1 MRAVVLVGGEGTRLR
16 PLTLTRPKPMLPVGG
31 IPMIA
36 RKLAHLAE
44 HGITE
49 AVLSLGYKPDV
60 FRTAFPEGQVS
71 GVRLHYAVEPSP
83 LDTAG
88 AIRFAAHAAGFLD
101 GNNDEPIVAVNGDVL
116 TTLDLSAQVAFHRS
130 VGARATIALTQV
142 EDPSAFGVVPCH
154 PDGRVIEFVEKPAR
168 HEAPTDWING
178 GTYVLERSVIAGI
191 ESDARVSIER
201 VVFPQLVAEGSLY
214 AVRSSEPWI
223 DAGIPSTYLQ
233 ANLDAL
239 DALDAVSNGAA
250 AVGLIDPGASVD
262 PTAVV
267 ERSVIGP
274 GCVIGRAVIR
284 RSVLLGDVT
293 VADGCVIEDS
303 MLGEGATVESE
314 STISALSVVG
324 DGAVVEAGSVFVG
337 IRHPG

>member
-1 MRAVVLVGGEGTRLR
+1 MRAIVLVGGEGTRLR

-31 IPMIA
+31 VPMIA

-49 AVLSLGYKPDV
+49 AVLSLGYKPDA
-60 FRTAFPEGQVS
+60 FRTAFPEGQVA
-71 GVRLHYAVEPSP
+71 GVRLHYAVEPLP

-88 AIRFAAHAAGFLD
+88 AIRFAAQAAGFLD
-101 GNNDEPIVAVNGDVL
+101 DDNDEPIVAVNGDVL
-116 TTLDLSAQVAFHRS
+116 TTLNLAAQVAFHRS

-154 PDGRVIEFVEKPAR
+154 PDGRVKEFVEKPTR
-168 HEAPTDWING
+168 EEAPTDWING
-178 GTYVLERSVIAGI
+178 GTYVLERSVIIGI
-191 ESDARVSIER
+191 APETRVSIER

-233 ANLDAL
+233 ANLDTI
-239 DALDAVSNGAA
+239 DALQAVDNGAP
-250 AVGLIDPGASVD
+250 AVGLIDPGASID
-262 PTAVV
+262 PIAIV
-267 ERSVIGP
+267 ERSVIGA
-274 GCVIGRAVIR
+274 GCLIGRAVVR
-284 RSVLLGDVT
+284 RSVILGGVT

-303 MLGEGATVESE
+303 MIGEGATIEHDSMLSE
-314 STISALSVVG
+314 LTVIG
-324 DGAVVEAGSVFVG
+324 DGAIVEAGSVFVG
-337 IRHPG
+337 VRHPG